1 MGKRG
6 NNKKG
11 KKEPA
16 ALVLRVEQTR
26 YTLMIKKQCHSLT
39 SLLILR

>member
-26 YTLMIKKQCHSLT
+26 YTLMIKKNSVTL
-39 SLLILR
+39 